1 MASVGEVKA
10 LLSHAIMRGGEG
22 HASLEAI
29 RTNVGEA
36 IEAFK
41 EAAEHVGVASDGTTH
56 EDVHGAVARYIE
68 AESKAR
74 AIIQFI
80 DDAQNAALAAN
91 NFCETYMGML
101 G

>member
-1 MASVGEVKA
+1 MASVGEVKT

-41 EAAEHVGVASDGTTH
+41 EAAEHVGVASDGTAAS
-56 EDVHGAVARYIE
+56 ELQDSVARYIE

-80 DDAQNAALAAN
+80 DDAQGAAMAAGQMS
-91 NFCETYMGML
+91 ETYMGFL

>member
-1 MASVGEVKA
+1 M
-10 LLSHAIMRGGEG
+10 LSHAIMRGGEG

-41 EAAEHVGVASDGTTH
+41 EAAEHVGVASDGTMH
-56 EDVHGAVARYIE
+56 EDVHGATARYIE
-68 AESKAR
+68 AENQAR

-91 NFCETYMGML
+91 ESCGGFLEML